1 MDSSS
6 SPATESLAVDT
17 IDRAPEGWLNRNV
30 LGMGLTSFLSDFG
43 HEMATA
49 ILPAFLV
56 SIGAGAAA
64 LGIIEGVADAVASFV
79 KLASGYASDRWSE
92 RKRVAT
98 LGYVLTGVSKAT
110 FALAWSW
117 PLVLTG
123 RVAGWFG
130 RGIRGPV
137 RDAMLAD
144 SVAPADRGRAFGF
157 HRASDTAGAVAGP
170 LVAALLVGAISLR
183 SIFVLT
189 LIPGLASAA
198 AFFWLVRD
206 PPRLTHQRRFFA
218 SLRALPRGFLLFL
231 VPVGLF
237 GIADFAPT
245 LLILRAQDAL
255 TGSRGPAAAM
265 TAGIALYVVRNA
277 LYAAAS
283 FPIGALSDRLGRRP
297 LLAAGY
303 GLAALTFAGF
313 AWLPVSLPAYVVL
326 FGLAGIFIAAEDT
339 LEGALAADLL
349 RAGERG
355 LGYGVLGTVN
365 GVGDL
370 VSSLA
375 VGGLWSV
382 AGLGVGFGY
391 AVVVAGVGALLLAV
405 IPAGWFATR

>member
-1 MDSSS
+1 MRSSTTPAPDSR
-6 SPATESLAVDT
+6 AVDA
-17 IDRAPEGWLNRNV
+17 IDSAPESWLNRNV

-64 LGIIEGVADAVASFV
+64 LGIIEGIADAVASFV
-79 KLASGYASDRWSE
+79 KLGAGYASDRWVE

-98 LGYVLTGVSKAT
+98 FGYVLTGVSKAT

-117 PLVLTG
+117 PPVLAG

-189 LIPGLASAA
+189 LPPGVASAV
-198 AFFWLVRD
+198 AFYCLVRH

-218 SLRALPRGFLLFL
+218 SLRSLPRGFLLFL

-245 LLILRAQDAL
+245 LLILRAQAAL
-255 TGSRGPAAAM
+255 TGSRGLAAAV
-265 TAGIALYVVRNA
+265 TAGVALYVVRNVF
-277 LYAAAS
+277 YAAAS
-283 FPIGALSDRLGRRP
+283 FPIGALSDQIGRRA

-313 AWLPVSLPAYVVL
+313 AWLPVSLPMYVVL
-326 FGLAGIFIAAEDT
+326 FGLAGILLAAGDT
-339 LEGALAADLL
+339 LGGALAADLL
-349 RAGERG
+349 GAGERG

-365 GVGDL
+365 GIGDL
-370 VSSLA
+370 VSSLV

-382 AGLGVGFGY
+382 AGIGVGFGY
-391 AVVVAGVGALLLAV
+391 AVVVAGAGALLLAV